1 MKLYVVDA
9 FAEQLF
15 EGNPAAVCVLE
26 HYPKDELL
34 QQITNENNLS
44 ETAFVV
50 KENDGYRLRWFTPG
64 IMCRR

>member
-26 HYPKDELL
+26 HYPKDELKRTMATVYVGL
-34 QQITNENNLS
+34 PPAEKSISAATLPLPP
-44 ETAFVV
+44 V
-50 KENDGYRLRWFTPG
+50 
-64 IMCRR
+64 MC

>member
-26 HYPKDELL
+26 HYR
-34 QQITNENNLS
+34 NN
-44 ETAFVV
+44 FV
-50 KENDGYRLRWFTPG
+50 
-64 IMCRR
+64 